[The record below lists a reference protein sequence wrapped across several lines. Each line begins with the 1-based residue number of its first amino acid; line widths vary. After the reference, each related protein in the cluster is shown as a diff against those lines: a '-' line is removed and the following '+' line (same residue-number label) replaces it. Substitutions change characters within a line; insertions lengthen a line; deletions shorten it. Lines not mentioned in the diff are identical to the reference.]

1 MFKLPS
7 LLVPAL
13 LLWNLS
19 AGDAGLP
26 AAAESVNRNLW
37 SRFMSPDSVLY
48 DYAGPAGESCC
59 RLPRSA
65 ADTSRTASAGGRP
78 SRTAASSP
86 ACT

>member
-48 DYAGPAGESCC
+48 DYAGPAGEVVLPTPEEC
-59 RLPRSA
+59 RRHIPN
-65 ADTSRTASAGGRP
+65 GP